1 MLDFNIREGRILWKL
16 NYLINLK
23 NMYRIKIFKVLQLN
37 MGKVVVL
44 ELAPLKYRRYLK
56 RSQKQLMNTIN
67 TQFMVLKFMYI
78 KV

>member
-56 RSQKQLMNTIN
+56 RSLKQLMNTIN